1 MANLMGT
8 NLFQAYDD
16 SPMSGGNP
24 NSMQSID
31 TFNVDS
37 VPQSPSTPTTSNSN
51 SGSSAIPPS
60 MPPNHPEV
68 QLQQNK
74 NNNQFYDSANI
85 YNEFNMQEQ
94 LAVLQHELAKQ
105 KELAK
110 MSQTKNKESES
121 IIDRFVSK
129 KKEVFKLV
137 VMSLTILLAMSIH
150 YVMNDLL
157 KNYLIN
163 NELSE
168 NQEFMTKLAYPITV
182 LLAIWAFK
190 VFNK

>member
-1 MANLMGT
+1 MGT

>member
-1 MANLMGT
+1 MAHLMGT
-8 NLFQAYDD
+8 NLFQAYDE
-16 SPMSGGNP
+16 SPMSGNP
-24 NSMQSID
+24 PPMHQDS
-31 TFNVDS
+31 FNVDS
-37 VPQSPSTPTTSNSN
+37 SPQSQSTMNTPISN
-51 SGSSAIPPS
+51 SGSTTIPPPS
-60 MPPNHPEV
+60 MPPNHPDV
-68 QLQQNK
+68 QMQQAK
-74 NNNQFYDSANI
+74 NAQFYDSANI
-85 YNEFNMQEQ
+85 YNELNMQEQ
-94 LAVLQHELAKQ
+94 LAMLQHELAKQ

-110 MSQTKNKESES
+110 NSQSTNKESES

-168 NQEFMTKLAYPITV
+168 NQEFMTKLAYPLTV
-182 LLAIWAFK
+182 LLVIWAFK